1 MPDAPLKIKFNTPFQ
16 QAVEAANQRG
26 VMLPADYYALPA
38 AMRSRQFTVSYL
50 AKLDQIQAILTS
62 LQKAQISGISLQQWQ
77 KEIDYK
83 QFEITKAHAETVF
96 RNAMQTHYAIGH
108 WESFQ
113 RTKKALP
120 YLRYSAIND
129 SRTSA
134 CCRAL
139 SGIIRRVDDPFWA
152 THTPPN
158 HHNCRSTLQALTES
172 QAQKRS
178 PAGVGLNQVESADMN
193 PQKGWDYNPAVSHD
207 AILKDLIK
215 QKIERLP
222 PVIQSTL
229 DEKIRQMASFFSAR
243 NYVLQNGLRNA
254 VDEIEFAYVYDGNGS
269 VLIKKQGIKK
279 AVNFTDDEIKK
290 MRNAN
295 KVTIVHNHPS
305 NSSLSQPDLLIAAH
319 VNGGIH
325 AIAHSGSE
333 YFGAVKDVVV
343 LGEIYHFLVKDVQ
356 NSLFRL
362 VDGKVV
368 SRIEADEL
376 HNHIVNLVLNHVG
389 IIAYTAYG
397 DFDLKKEVAQVISDL
412 SGKYHDILA
421 N

>member
-50 AKLDQIQAILTS
+50 ARLDQVQAILTS
-62 LQKAQISGISLQQWQ
+62 LQKAQVSGISLQQWQ

-83 QFEITKAHAETVF
+83 QFGITKAHAETVF

-178 PAGVGLNQVESADMN
+178 PAGVGLNQVESTDMN
-193 PQKGWDYNPAVSHD
+193 PQKGWDYNPAESHD
-207 AILKDLIK
+207 TMLKDLV
-215 QKIERLP
+215 E
-222 PVIQSTL
+222 
-229 DEKIRQMASFFSAR
+229 EKIAKIPMTSNWFKNTLREQMAKKLEQNAKIANM
-243 NYVLQNGLRNA
+243 NYYTKF
-254 VDEIEFAYVYDGNGS
+254 EIN
-269 VLIKKQGIKK
+269 
-279 AVNFTDDEIKK
+279 
-290 MRNAN
+290 
-295 KVTIVHNHPS
+295 
-305 NSSLSQPDLLIAAH
+305 
-319 VNGGIH
+319 
-325 AIAHSGSE
+325 
-333 YFGAVKDVVV
+333 
-343 LGEIYHFLVKDVQ
+343 
-356 NSLFRL
+356 
-362 VDGKVV
+362 
-368 SRIEADEL
+368 
-376 HNHIVNLVLNHVG
+376 G
-389 IIAYTAYG
+389 IIFTHN
-397 DFDLKKEVAQVISDL
+397 L
-412 SGKYHDILA
+412 
-421 N
+421 